1 MEGIQGAVLGVKLRH
16 LDAWNRAR
24 ASHAAAYAAALD
36 DCEPLTVPRTG
47 PAEPTSSISTWSVR
61 RIATSFEIISR
72 AGESRRGSTIRS
84 RFTFSRRTHRSAF
97 ARGAFPVAESWAST
111 GLSLPMFPE
120 LTPAQVEEVVE
131 GVRSFPLLAAAQAN
145 NR

>member
-1 MEGIQGAVLGVKLRH
+1 MKLMH

-24 ASHAAAYAAALD
+24 AGHAASYAAALV
-36 DCEPLTVPRTG
+36 DCDPLTVPQTG
-47 PAEPTSSISTWSVR
+47 P
-61 RIATSFEIISR
+61 
-72 AGESRRGSTIRS
+72 G
-84 RFTFSRRTHRSAF
+84 RTHVFHLYVVRSPHRDELRDHLSSRGIQTGLHYPIPIHLQTAY
-97 ARGAFPVAESWAST
+97 ASLDLRQGAFPVAESWAAT

-120 LTPAQVEEVVE
+120 LTPPQVEEVVE